1 MKNICEWENCN
12 ENGDF
17 KADFKI
23 FNGPG
28 GLSESKRLNVPLLGS
43 IPLDPELSLSIDH
56 GTPFIL
62 KHSSTSAGKEFIKIS
77 NSINKK
83 LNLNEN

>member
-1 MKNICEWENCN
+1 
-12 ENGDF
+12 
-17 KADFKI
+17 
-23 FNGPG
+23 
-28 GLSESKRLNVPLLGS
+28 NVPLLGS